1 MCEIATKIF
10 QNLGLDKSKAKCYT
24 IRRSKIRAK
33 NLQIK
38 GTRMISIL
46 KKLWQRLTDP
56 TRPLEKQYS
65 KLLKEARDIQ
75 RKGDIPAFAKKT
87 REAEEINKKIE
98 ELRNKAN

>member
-1 MCEIATKIF
+1 M
-10 QNLGLDKSKAKCYT
+10 
-24 IRRSKIRAK
+24 IRK
-33 NLQIK
+33 
-38 GTRMISIL
+38 L

-56 TRPLEKQYS
+56 ARPLEKQYS

-98 ELRNKAN
+98 ELRKKRN

>member
-1 MCEIATKIF
+1 MIK
-10 QNLGLDKSKAKCYT
+10 LL
-24 IRRSKIRAK
+24 K
-33 NLQIK
+33 NLWAK
-38 GTRMISIL
+38 
-46 KKLWQRLTDP
+46 LTDP

-87 REAEEINKKIE
+87 REAEEMRKKIE

>member
-1 MCEIATKIF
+1 MIK
-10 QNLGLDKSKAKCYT
+10 LL
-24 IRRSKIRAK
+24 K
-33 NLQIK
+33 NLWA
-38 GTRMISIL
+38 
-46 KKLWQRLTDP
+46 KLRDP

-87 REAEEINKKIE
+87 REAEEMRKKIE

>member
-1 MCEIATKIF
+1 MTKRTKRVTLPKTGEPKKIAPKIF
-10 QNLGLDKSKAKCYT
+10 KIKDTHDKT
-24 IRRSKIRAK
+24 TK
-33 NLQIK
+33 NLWA
-38 GTRMISIL
+38 
-46 KKLWQRLTDP
+46 KLVDP
-56 TRPLEKQYS
+56 TRPLEKQYN